1 MPRSVRRSLR
11 RRDQD
16 DDLPESWAAKHKQH
30 KKQHD
35 VFPDPERDAIDKRV
49 RVETALHLFA
59 KRYPNVART
68 NAAYAERY
76 VMEACDICATLLPI
90 RFCVVVNHFHNVFR
104 STKVAHNLTFD
115 QYLND
120 IVKGHQCSG
129 VQDLLRFPAARD
141 LCHEADYEDDGLE
154 QSLVPRKRRNR
165 TRLFTPPQRD
175 NTMSV
180 LNRVFYDVLFD
191 PLLALG
197 PAISLT
203 EAVVS
208 AKLAGALFFFCDE
221 EFIFGMAGGCDGRSY
236 HRPEE
241 MMNSV
246 EHRVLYDFA
255 PFFAKRMYHKPPSTR
270 KDGRKK
276 NPELEAW
283 YAMDDE
289 QRKFVQERTVLAEL
303 ADNYYRPVVELIVK
317 WLEEQRLEMDV
328 SGNKMAAVVA
338 TCLTHMLNQLNRTMT
353 VYNVDF
359 VAAFEFFLARS
370 VHPLWME
377 SLPDL
382 SYFRRDDMNVIYFV
396 QVHLHK
402 YPKFAF
408 LWNKKGVDET
418 TAGMV
423 NFLLLFALDLLLNIL
438 LIVLRLVLRL
448 RQQTEVQEL
457 SLNYALYFVCSLSS
471 STSPLALE
479 HMFEL
484 LGKTTNSD

>member
-197 PAISLT
+197 PAI
-203 EAVVS
+203 AHFGWQRDQWD
-208 AKLAGALFFFCDE
+208 ALAGATQRGLRRLARC
-221 EFIFGMAGGCDGRSY
+221 GR
-236 HRPEE
+236 
-241 MMNSV
+241 
-246 EHRVLYDFA
+246 
-255 PFFAKRMYHKPPSTR
+255 
-270 KDGRKK
+270 
-276 NPELEAW
+276 
-283 YAMDDE
+283 
-289 QRKFVQERTVLAEL
+289 QERRVRRVQPHLQQFIPAEAGL
-303 ADNYYRPVVELIVK
+303 HQARCLGAVVHARHQPVVGVEG
-317 WLEEQRLEMDV
+317 QRH
-328 SGNKMAAVVA
+328 SGPPQGAYGMRRHRRRAGAGRRSRAASSRPSRA
-338 TCLTHMLNQLNRTMT
+338 ACWRCCSRGSRT
-353 VYNVDF
+353 
-359 VAAFEFFLARS
+359 S
-370 VHPLWME
+370 
-377 SLPDL
+377 
-382 SYFRRDDMNVIYFV
+382 
-396 QVHLHK
+396 
-402 YPKFAF
+402 
-408 LWNKKGVDET
+408 
-418 TAGMV
+418 
-423 NFLLLFALDLLLNIL
+423 
-438 LIVLRLVLRL
+438 
-448 RQQTEVQEL
+448 
-457 SLNYALYFVCSLSS
+457 C
-471 STSPLALE
+471 
-479 HMFEL
+479 
-484 LGKTTNSD
+484 